1 MKVLITGATGFV
13 GRHIV
18 RELLNKGYTVGC
30 IVRDVAKL
38 ERLFGDKVYPYRVD
52 LADKPSLRRVFEEFQ
67 PDYLVHLVGILVES
81 KKHGQTFMKVH
92 YLYSKNLYEVSRE
105 YGSLKRVVHMS
116 SLGTHKDAPSMY
128 HRTKFMAEEELKR
141 SGLSYTIMRPSL
153 ILGPEQKLFYDLWSI
168 TKFLRLFALPG
179 GGGYLFQPVDVRDVA
194 CAFVKALI
202 LEESE
207 GKTYEL
213 CGNRRVSFR
222 ELLED
227 IFDYWKRKVLLL
239 PVPKSLMYVG
249 GLVVERLL
257 QPPPFSSDQML
268 MMWRDNICGLDP
280 EVEKEG
286 VGKLCGREP
295 ISYEESLR
303 WSLEDFGRK
312 IDA

>member
-1 MKVLITGATGFV
+1 MRVLITGATGFV
-13 GRHIV
+13 GRYIV
-18 RELLNKGYTVGC
+18 KELLREGYTVGS
-30 IVRDVAKL
+30 IVRDVSKL
-38 ERLFGDKVYPYRVD
+38 EKLFGDAVKPYKAD
-52 LADKPSLRRVFEEFQ
+52 LEDKKALKEVFEDFK
-67 PDYLVHLVGILVES
+67 PDYLIHLVGILVEDKR
-81 KKHGQTFMKVH
+81 KKQTFMRVH
-92 YLYSKNLYEVSRE
+92 YLYSKVLYEVAKD
-105 YGSLKRVVHMS
+105 YGRLKRVLHMS

-249 GLVVERLL
+249 GLVVERVL

-286 VGKLCGREP
+286 VEKLC
-295 ISYEESLR
+295 
-303 WSLEDFGRK
+303 
-312 IDA
+312 

>member
-1 MKVLITGATGFV
+1 MRVLITGATGFV
-13 GRHIV
+13 GRYIV
-18 RELLNKGYTVGC
+18 KELLREGYTVGS
-30 IVRDVAKL
+30 IVRDVSKL
-38 ERLFGDKVYPYRVD
+38 EKLFGDTVKPYKAD
-52 LADKPSLRRVFEEFQ
+52 LEDKKSLKGVFEDFE
-67 PDYLVHLVGILVES
+67 PDYLIHLVGILVEDKR
-81 KKHGQTFMKVH
+81 KKQTFMRVH
-92 YLYSKNLYEVSRE
+92 YLYSKALYEVAKD
-105 YGSLKRVVHMS
+105 YGRLKRVLHMS

-286 VGKLCGREP
+286 VEKLCGREP

-303 WSLEDFGRK
+303 WSLEEFGRK
-312 IDA
+312 INA

>member
-1 MKVLITGATGFV
+1 MKVFITGATGFV

-30 IVRDVAKL
+30 SVRDVAKL

-52 LADKPSLRRVFEEFQ
+52 LADKPSLRKVFEEFQ

-81 KKHGQTFMKVH
+81 KRHGQTFMKVH

-105 YGSLKRVVHMS
+105 YGRLKRVVHMS

-179 GGGYLFQPVDVRDVA
+179 GGGYLFQPVDVRDIA

-268 MMWRDNICGLDP
+268 MMWRDNICSLDP

-286 VGKLCGREP
+286 VQKLCGRVP

-303 WSLEDFGRK
+303 WSLEEFGRK

>member
-1 MKVLITGATGFV
+1 MKVFITGATGFV

-30 IVRDVAKL
+30 SVRDVAKL

-52 LADKPSLRRVFEEFQ
+52 LADKPSLRKVFEEFQ

-81 KKHGQTFMKVH
+81 KRHGQTFMKVH

-105 YGSLKRVVHMS
+105 YGRLKRVVHMS

-249 GLVVERLL
+249 GLVVERVL

-286 VGKLCGREP
+286 VEKLCGREP

>member
-13 GRHIV
+13 GRYIV
-18 RELLNKGYTVGC
+18 KELLREGFTVGS
-30 IVRDVAKL
+30 IVRDVGKL
-38 ERLFGDKVYPYRVD
+38 EKLFGDAVKPYKVN
-52 LADKPSLRRVFEEFQ
+52 LEDKKALKEVFEDFK
-67 PDYLVHLVGILVES
+67 PDYLIHLVGILVEDKR
-81 KKHGQTFMKVH
+81 KKQTFMRVH
-92 YLYSKNLYEVSRE
+92 YLNSKTLYEVAKA
-105 YGSLKRVVHMS
+105 YGKLKKVVHMS

-128 HRTKFMAEEELKR
+128 HRTKFMAEEELR
-141 SGLSYTIMRPSL
+141 RLGLSYTIIRPSL

-213 CGNRRVSFR
+213 CGNRRVSFK
-222 ELLED
+222 ELLGD

-239 PVPKSLMYVG
+239 PVPRSLMYIG
-249 GLVVERLL
+249 GLVVERIL

-286 VGKLCGREP
+286 VKELCGREP

-303 WSLEDFGRK
+303 WSLEEFGRK
-312 IDA
+312 INA